1 MNLYQIPNAELVR
14 TLHIGI
20 NDYPHS
26 PLALCVNDV
35 KAVSHRFKNWGV
47 ADAHRTMILNRE
59 ATAENFKGAMLKLV
73 DDTPRAGLAVFNYSG
88 HGSNVGCNDE
98 ADERMEIMCPVDIS
112 DFGEQNSVTDDFFA
126 SVIERATAK
135 GVTIFA
141 LIDCCNAGDLTRAMQ
156 QEANDNPKIRYIR
169 PPEGVAY
176 QTKRQF
182 APKQVHAAKRSVV
195 MFGGCRSNEVSYEY
209 ADAGFGALTWAFLDR
224 TAPRTNGAANGPRMT
239 PKKLHTGITKK
250 VTSAFPE
257 QHPVLEGNP
266 ALFTKPLFTRLEF

>member
-1 MNLYQIPNAELVR
+1 MNLYQIPNAENVR

-35 KAVSHRFKNWGV
+35 KAVSTRFKQWGV

-59 ATAENFKGAMLKLV
+59 ATATNFKGAMLKLV
-73 DDTPRAGLAVFNYSG
+73 DDTPPLGLAVFNYSG
-88 HGSNVGCNDE
+88 HGSNVGCTDE
-98 ADERMEIMCPVDIS
+98 ADGRMEIMCPVDIH
-112 DFGEQNSVTDDFFA
+112 DFSEQNNVTDDFFA

-135 GVTIFA
+135 GITMFA
-141 LIDCCNAGDLTRAMQ
+141 LIDCCNAGDLTRNLQ
-156 QEANDNPKIRYIR
+156 QQANDNPAIRYIR
-169 PPEGVAY
+169 PPEGVSY
-176 QTKRQF
+176 RMKRQF
-182 APKQVHAAKRSVV
+182 PPKELYAAKRSVV
-195 MFGGCRSNEVSYEY
+195 MFGGCRSDEVSYEY

-224 TAPRTNGAANGPRMT
+224 TALANGPRMT
-239 PKKLHTGITKK
+239 PKKLHSGITKK

>member
-59 ATAENFKGAMLKLV
+59 ATAANFKGAMIKLV
-73 DDTPRAGLAVFNYSG
+73 DDTPPLGLAVFNYSG
-88 HGSNVGCNDE
+88 HGSNVACKNE
-98 ADERMEIMCPVDIS
+98 ADGKMEIMCPVDVK
-112 DFGEQNSVTDDFFA
+112 DFGETNSVTDDFFA

-135 GVTIFA
+135 RVTLFA
-141 LIDCCNAGDLTRAMQ
+141 LIDCCNAGDLSRELQT
-156 QEANDNPKIRYIR
+156 EADADLTVRYI
-169 PPEGVAY
+169 
-176 QTKRQF
+176 KLSD
-182 APKQVHAAKRSVV
+182 APLASCKNRRFSKDENRAIV
-195 MFGGCRSNEVSYEY
+195 MLGGCESYELSYEY
-209 ADAGFGALTWAFLDR
+209 SRVKLGVLTWAFLEL
-224 TAPRTNGAANGPRMT
+224 TKAQNAPARLT
-239 PKKLHTGITKK
+239 PKKLHASVRKK
-250 VTSAFPE
+250 VSGAFPE

-266 ALFTKPLFTRLEF
+266 ALFTKPLFTPMFTQGF